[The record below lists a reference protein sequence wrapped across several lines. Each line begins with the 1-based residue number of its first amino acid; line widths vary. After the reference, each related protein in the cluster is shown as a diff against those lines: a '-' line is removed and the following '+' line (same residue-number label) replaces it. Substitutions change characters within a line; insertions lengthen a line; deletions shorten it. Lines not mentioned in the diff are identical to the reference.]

1 MAISRKP
8 KHRRCYYLSRKQSD
22 TLEGI
27 VQILSNR
34 KPKESVISSLESSK
48 LILKKN
54 DDYFVTREGLYETDR
69 LLKVT
74 GILENN
80 LPNKKKPE

>member
-8 KHRRCYYLSRKQSD
+8 KHRRFYYLSRKQSD

-34 KPKESVISSLESSK
+34 KPKESVITSLESSK

-54 DDYFVTREGLYETDR
+54 DDYFVTRQGLYETNR

-74 GILENN
+74 GILKNN

>member
-8 KHRRCYYLSRKQSD
+8 KHRRCYYLTRKQSD

-34 KPKESVISSLESSK
+34 KPTESIISSLESSK
-48 LILKKN
+48 LITKHN
-54 DDYFVTREGLYETDR
+54 DAYLVTRQGLHETTR

-74 GILENN
+74 GIM
-80 LPNKKKPE
+80 PKGKKPE

>member
-8 KHRRCYYLSRKQSD
+8 KHRRFYYLSRKQYD

-34 KPKESVISSLESSK
+34 KPKESVITSLESSK

-54 DDYFVTREGLYETDR
+54 DDYFVTRQGLYETNR

-74 GILENN
+74 GILKNN